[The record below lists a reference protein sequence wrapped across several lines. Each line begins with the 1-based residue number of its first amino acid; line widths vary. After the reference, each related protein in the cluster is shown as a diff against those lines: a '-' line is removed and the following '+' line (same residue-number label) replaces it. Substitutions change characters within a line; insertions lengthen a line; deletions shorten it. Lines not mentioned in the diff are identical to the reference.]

1 MLAVTEF
8 VLWISIFFTPLKINF
23 LKNLSI
29 VDIHN
34 FFIVEKVT
42 QECLGG
48 SVVWLH
54 LRSWSRRL
62 WVWAPHWALSCQHG
76 ACFGSSVPLSLCP
89 FPAHTLSLS
98 KINTKKIKKEK
109 VIHCRVKIPLP
120 KETSYLFAIY
130 VSFQK

>member
-48 SVVWLH
+48 SVV
-54 LRSWSRRL
+54 
-62 WVWAPHWALSCQHG
+62 
-76 ACFGSSVPLSLCP
+76 
-89 FPAHTLSLS
+89 
-98 KINTKKIKKEK
+98 
-109 VIHCRVKIPLP
+109 
-120 KETSYLFAIY
+120 
-130 VSFQK
+130 